1 MEPHVV
7 CATEAETG
15 LPTSQFDFRCSSE
28 ASYNEMAPPFNGK
41 VYSFHLASL
50 CRSSRKLWGSEAH
63 SP

>member
-15 LPTSQFDFRCSSE
+15 HSTSRFDFSCSSE

-41 VYSFHLASL
+41 VFSFHLASL
-50 CRSSRKLWGSEAH
+50 SRKLWGSEAH